1 MKVYIFPKMVEIN
14 CVTCNKVFSVFPSQ
28 IKQGAKC
35 CSKECM
41 GAYRT
46 QKFYLDCAYCEKEFK
61 TIESLADKG
70 RTYCS
75 WKCYNKGRI
84 KNVK

>member
-1 MKVYIFPKMVEIN
+1 MKGCIFTKMVEIN
-14 CVTCNKVFSVFPSQ
+14 CVTCNKEFSVFPCQ

-35 CSKECM
+35 CSVACM
-41 GAYRT
+41 GVYRT
-46 QKFYLDCAYCEKEFK
+46 QNFYLDCAYCEKEFK
-61 TIESLADKG
+61 TIESLANKG

-75 WKCYNKGRI
+75 WKCYSKGRI